1 MNGGAEKAAA
11 ERRNEAARILRK
23 ADESETVGTS
33 LLARTADRLR
43 AADDPN
49 DPAAIWGKR
58 VGRALAAIAFVLLAA
73 YLFAEYGP
81 R

>member
-1 MNGGAEKAAA
+1 MTKRDDRERQAEA
-11 ERRNEAARILRK
+11 ERIIREAGR
-23 ADESETVGTS
+23 SETVGRS
-33 LLARTADRLR
+33 QLARTVEGLR
-43 AADDPN
+43 PADDPD
-49 DPAAIWGKR
+49 DPAAVWGKR

>member
-1 MNGGAEKAAA
+1 MSGVPEKTAA
-11 ERRNEAARILRK
+11 ERREQAERILRT
-23 ADESETVGTS
+23 AGESETVGAS
-33 LLARTADRLR
+33 LLARTADGLR
-43 AADDPN
+43 APDDPD

-58 VGRALAAIAFVLLAA
+58 VGRALAVIAFVLLAA